1 MLSRNVMVGQGILSK
16 LPDLVKKEEVNKV
29 FVLADNNTYIVA
41 GEIVCQLLTE
51 AGISYTKYIINQGL
65 PEPDEFTVGSVMMH
79 FDSACDLI
87 VGVGSGVINDV
98 SKILSKIS
106 KCPYYIVATAP
117 SMDGYASATSSMSR
131 DGLKVSLSSRSADII
146 LGDIGILKTAPDR
159 MLLAGLGDMLAK
171 YVSICEWRIAHV
183 ITGEYYSEEIAET
196 VRKSLKRCVENA
208 SGLLKREDEA
218 IEAIFM
224 GLVETGLAMTRA
236 GVSRPASGVEH
247 YFSHIWDMRGLEY
260 GIKADLHGIQ
270 CGVGTLI
277 AVKLYEQIKQIQP
290 DREIARAYAKSF
302 DYEEWCRQLRSFLG
316 KSAETMIELEKKEQK
331 YHIQNHEKRVDTI
344 LEHWDEI
351 CQIIEDE
358 LPDSKELEQL
368 MKEIGAPTM
377 VEEIGQKS
385 ELLSITFKATKDIRD
400 KYVLSRLAWD
410 LGIIESLSF

>member
-1 MLSRNVMVGQGILSK
+1 MVGKGVLFK
-16 LPDLVKKEEVNKV
+16 LPELVKKEEVNKV
-29 FVLADNNTYIVA
+29 FVLADKNTDIAA
-41 GEIVCQLLTE
+41 GERVCQLLE
-51 AGISYTKYIINQGL
+51 KAGISYTKYIINQDL
-65 PEPDEFTVGSVMMH
+65 LEPDEFTVGLVMMH

-98 SKILSKIS
+98 SKILSNIS

-131 DGLKVSLSSRSADII
+131 DGLKVSLPSRSADII
-146 LGDIGILKTAPDR
+146 LGDIDILKTAPDR

-171 YVSICEWRIAHV
+171 YVSICDWRIAHV

-208 SGLLKREDEA
+208 PGLLKREDEA

-260 GIKADLHGIQ
+260 GIKTDLHGIQ

-302 DYEEWCRQLRSFLG
+302 DYEEWCRQL
-316 KSAETMIELEKKEQK
+316 
-331 YHIQNHEKRVDTI
+331 
-344 LEHWDEI
+344 
-351 CQIIEDE
+351 
-358 LPDSKELEQL
+358 
-368 MKEIGAPTM
+368 
-377 VEEIGQKS
+377 
-385 ELLSITFKATKDIRD
+385 
-400 KYVLSRLAWD
+400 
-410 LGIIESLSF
+410 